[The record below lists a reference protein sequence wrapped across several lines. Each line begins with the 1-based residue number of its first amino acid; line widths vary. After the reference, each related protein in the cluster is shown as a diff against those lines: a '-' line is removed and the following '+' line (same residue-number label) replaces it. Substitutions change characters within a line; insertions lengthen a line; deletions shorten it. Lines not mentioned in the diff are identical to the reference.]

1 MDTLPQDPNMLVSV
15 LNMKMRD
22 NDMTLDELCRAFDI
36 DRDVVEARLAA
47 AGFKYNAEARRFV

>member
-1 MDTLPQDPNMLVSV
+1 MLVSV
-15 LNMKMRD
+15 MNMKMRN

>member
-15 LNMKMRD
+15 MNMKMRD

-36 DRDVVEARLAA
+36 DRV
-47 AGFKYNAEARRFV
+47 